1 MDYGQP
7 INVTRDVEAVEI
19 PAGYRGV
26 LPQGKSVRIVQS
38 LGGDYTVITDEG
50 HMLRIAGQDADAIG
64 FTPTAPPAS
73 VAAGSDGF
81 NPEHIWEQLRLV
93 YDPEIPV
100 NVVDLGLIYGVDVAQ
115 EENGKHRVDIK
126 MTMTAPGCG
135 MSDILKTDAHNKVA
149 MLPTVSEVNVDIVF
163 DPPWTPDRM
172 SEAAKL
178 KLGWM

>member
-7 INVTRDVEAVEI
+7 ISVSRDVEAIEV
-19 PAGYRGV
+19 PAGYKGV

-50 HMLRIAGQDADAIG
+50 HMLRIAGKDADALG
-64 FTPTAPPAS
+64 LTPTQAPSSSGNP
-73 VAAGSDGF
+73 DDF
-81 NPEHIWEQLRLV
+81 NPEQIWEQLRLV

-100 NVVDLGLIYGVDVAQ
+100 NVVDLGLIYGVDVFR
-115 EENGKHRVDIK
+115 EENGKHRIDIK

-149 MLPTVSEVNVDIVF
+149 MLASVSEVNVDVVF
-163 DPPWTPDRM
+163 DPPWTPEKM

>member
-7 INVTRDVEAVEI
+7 ISVSRDVEAIEV
-19 PAGYRGV
+19 PAGYKGV

-50 HMLRIAGQDADAIG
+50 HMLRIVGKDADALG
-64 FTPTAPPAS
+64 LTPTQAPVSSGNP
-73 VAAGSDGF
+73 DEF
-81 NPEHIWEQLRLV
+81 NPEQVWEQLRLV

-100 NVVDLGLIYGVDVAQ
+100 NVVDLGLIYGVDVFR
-115 EENGKHRVDIK
+115 EENGKHRIDIK

-149 MLPTVSEVNVDIVF
+149 MLSSVSEVNVDVVF
-163 DPPWTPDRM
+163 DPPWTPEKM

>member
-7 INVTRDVEAVEI
+7 ISVSRDVEAIEV
-19 PAGYRGV
+19 PAGYKGI
-26 LPQGKSVRIVQS
+26 LPQGRPVRIVQS

-50 HMLRIAGQDADAIG
+50 HMLRIAGKDADALG
-64 FTPTAPPAS
+64 LTPTLAPSAT
-73 VAAGSDGF
+73 SDPDEF
-81 NPEHIWEQLRLV
+81 SPDQIWEQLRLV

-100 NVVDLGLIYGVDVAQ
+100 NVVDLGLVYGVDVYR
-115 EENGKHRVDIK
+115 EDNGKHRVEIK

-149 MLPTVSEVNVDIVF
+149 MLPSVSEANVDVVF
-163 DPPWTPDRM
+163 DPPWSPEKM
-172 SEAAKL
+172 SDAAKL

>member
-7 INVTRDVEAVEI
+7 ITVLRDVTAVEV
-19 PAGYRGV
+19 PGGYKGI

-38 LGGDYTVITDEG
+38 LGGDYTVITDDG
-50 HMLRIAGQDADAIG
+50 HMLRIEGKDADAIG
-64 FTPTAPPAS
+64 ETPAQAPA
-73 VAAGSDGF
+73 AAGTGIDFSSDAV
-81 NPEHIWEQLRLV
+81 WEQLKLV

-100 NVVDLGLIYGVDVAQ
+100 NVVDLGLIYGLDIRRDDR
-115 EENGKHRVDIK
+115 GKNIVDIK

-149 MLPTVSEVNVDIVF
+149 MLPAVSEVNVDVVF
-163 DPPWTPDRM
+163 DPPWTPERM

-178 KLGWM
+178 KLGFM

>member
-7 INVTRDVEAVEI
+7 ISVSRDVEAIEI
-19 PAGYRGV
+19 PAGYKGV
-26 LPQGKSVRIVQS
+26 LPQGRSVRIVQS

-50 HMLRIAGQDADAIG
+50 HMLRIAGKDADALG
-64 FTPTAPPAS
+64 LTPTQAPSAT
-73 VAAGSDGF
+73 ANLDQF
-81 NPEHIWEQLRLV
+81 NPDQIWEQLRLV

-100 NVVDLGLIYGVDVAQ
+100 NVVDLGLIYGVDVHR
-115 EENGKHRVDIK
+115 EDNGKHRVDIT

-149 MLPTVSEVNVDIVF
+149 MIPSVSEVNVDVVF
-163 DPPWTPDRM
+163 DPPWSPEKM
-172 SEAAKL
+172 SDAAKL